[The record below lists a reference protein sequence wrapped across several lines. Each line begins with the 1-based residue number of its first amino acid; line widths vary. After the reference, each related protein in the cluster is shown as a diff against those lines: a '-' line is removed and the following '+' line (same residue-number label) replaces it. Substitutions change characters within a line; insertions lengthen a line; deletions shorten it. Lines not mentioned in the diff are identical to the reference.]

1 MAAKKLKDSTKHV
14 LLYRQFYL
22 VDFSE
27 DFLEDIGGDVSVAL
41 LVVDPEGLFEFV
53 TEPLLVLL
61 NHVLGSDLAESLEVN
76 LLTVTL
82 KLTDGLLNGIFLQSK
97 KGT

>member
-1 MAAKKLKDSTKHV
+1 MKDSKKHV
-14 LLYRQFYL
+14 VLYRQFYL

>member
-1 MAAKKLKDSTKHV
+1 MAAKKLEDSTKHV
-14 LLYRQFYL
+14 VLYRQFYL
-22 VDFSE
+22 VDFPE

-61 NHVLGSDLAESLEVN
+61 KHVLGSDLAESLEVN

-82 KLTDGLLNGIFLQSK
+82 KLTDGLLNGVFLQSK